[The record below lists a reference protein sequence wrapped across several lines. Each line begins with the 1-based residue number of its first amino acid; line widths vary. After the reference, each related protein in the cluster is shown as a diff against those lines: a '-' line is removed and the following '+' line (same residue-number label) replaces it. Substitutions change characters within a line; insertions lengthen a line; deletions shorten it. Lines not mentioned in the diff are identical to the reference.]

1 MSITEMKVDAIS
13 RMLTS
18 KSAEEYEVA
27 KNELNKLMTAVDPVK
42 ASPDMPT
49 KTFDVEGEIMDILR
63 EIGTQSHLCGYPY
76 VVRAISLAVE
86 DYTKYIGSITFV
98 LYPTV
103 AAAFDTTASRVE
115 RAIRHLIERSFDIGD
130 ADVLLKYFG
139 SSYIT
144 KGKVTNAEFIANLA
158 NVIRRRMRQ

>member
-63 EIGTQSHLCGYPY
+63 EIGTLSHLRGYPY
-76 VVRAISLAVE
+76 AVHAISLAVE

-115 RAIRHLIERSFDIGD
+115 RSIRHLIERSFDIGD
-130 ADVLLKYFG
+130 ADVLVKYFG
-139 SSYIT
+139 SSYIM

>member
-63 EIGTQSHLCGYPY
+63 EIGTLSHLRGYPY
-76 VVRAISLAVE
+76 AVHAISLAVE
-86 DYTKYIGSITFV
+86 DYTKYIGNITFG

-103 AAAFDTTASRVE
+103 AIAFDTTASRVE
-115 RAIRHLIERSFDIGD
+115 
-130 ADVLLKYFG
+130 
-139 SSYIT
+139 
-144 KGKVTNAEFIANLA
+144 
-158 NVIRRRMRQ
+158 